1 MSVGKWEV
9 SALLL
14 MRGEERRRE
23 EKRLEGEREREGEMN
38 LGGSDEKDVYGS
50 MKLWRGRG
58 PWNDLRGTEALL
70 MGIDKEDWMEWKA
83 ESLCFW

>member
-1 MSVGKWEV
+1 MGECGKVGSFSFVINER
-9 SALLL
+9 
-14 MRGEERRRE
+14 RGEEKRRGWR
-23 EKRLEGEREREGEMN
+23 EREREGEMN

-58 PWNDLRGTEALL
+58 PWNDLRGNEALL